1 VPAVRMGPMIGLSV
15 QVVLL
20 AILTTTVGLGIAGLV
35 TGVVYGFSVCAAL
48 TWGLYRVGV
57 GNIATPAS
65 ETGGTF
71 LKPASETVGT
81 FATRSGETIGK
92 FGPAD
97 WVTLTRATL
106 IGCVAALTADS
117 FHRRA
122 PVDVLVA
129 IAIAA
134 LVLDALDGQVARR
147 TSTASGL
154 GARFDMECDAFLIL
168 VLSVYVARSM
178 GAWILA
184 IGAMRYAFV
193 LASWAMR
200 WMRDPL
206 PERFWRK
213 VVAATQGVVLVFA
226 TADVLPAPLM
236 LAALGAALALLVE
249 SFGRDIAW
257 LWHRASP
264 RRSDQLVPG
273 AMAPPTRG

>member
-1 VPAVRMGPMIGLSV
+1 VPAVRMGPMIGLVV

-20 AILTTTVGLGIAGLV
+20 VILATTVGLGIAGWV
-35 TGVVYGFSVCAAL
+35 TGVLYGLSMCAAL
-48 TWGLYRVGV
+48 TWGLHRVGV
-57 GNIATPAS
+57 GNFAK
-65 ETGGTF
+65 
-71 LKPASETVGT
+71 LASETVGT
-81 FATRSGETIGK
+81 FAPPESETVGTFAPLESEPVGK
-92 FGPAD
+92 FRPAD

-106 IGCVAALTADS
+106 IGCVAALAADS

-122 PVDVLVA
+122 PVEVLVA

-134 LVLDALDGQVARR
+134 LLLDALDGQVARR

-168 VLSVYVARSM
+168 VLSLYVARSM

-193 LASWAMR
+193 VASWALP
-200 WMRDPL
+200 WMREPL
-206 PERFWRK
+206 PQRFWRK

-236 LAALGAALALLVE
+236 LAALAAALALLVE
-249 SFGRDIAW
+249 SFGRDIVW
-257 LWHRASP
+257 LWQVKGRWA
-264 RRSDQLVPG
+264 
-273 AMAPPTRG
+273 